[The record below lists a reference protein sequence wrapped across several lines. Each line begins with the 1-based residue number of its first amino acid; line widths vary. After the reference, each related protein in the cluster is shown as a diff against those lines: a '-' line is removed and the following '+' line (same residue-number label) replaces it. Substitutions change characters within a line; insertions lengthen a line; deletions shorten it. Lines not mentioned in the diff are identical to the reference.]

1 MKTDGFQTLVVIR
14 IKNMP
19 TKPCTHCGK
28 TFRTKTLYTSHLE
41 EHLKNA
47 PPLPVPGGRLALS
60 LFSGAGGD
68 TLGME
73 QAGLK
78 VVAFSEN
85 NAKCVA
91 THTTVWKDS
100 KWLGSAVKG
109 DISKIP
115 DAEFEPYRDKVFM
128 VFAGFPCQGFSNA
141 GKKDANDPRNRMF
154 YEFLRVVRLVR
165 PQWIMGENVAGLL
178 TKKTDDGQSSVIDV
192 IAREFAEVGYPV
204 VYKVYDMT
212 SVGVPQSR
220 KRLAIVGNRE
230 GIPFR
235 MPDFAEPKQ
244 GLRAIAEPTLEG
256 AIETSL
262 TIPPECAVAV
272 PDDAVPTGTPHP
284 YMVKKHGENLISF
297 GKRDSPYHSEVLDL
311 RKPCKTLI
319 CAYTFQPRLYIGLV
333 KPNGKSFIRCLTVRE
348 AAQIQGFPAD
358 HAFAGS
364 RDDAIK
370 QIGNA
375 VPARFVTQMVQAM
388 LTSSPSTPS

>member
-1 MKTDGFQTLVVIR
+1 
-14 IKNMP
+14 MP
-19 TKPCTHCGK
+19 TKPCTNCGK
-28 TFRTKTLYTSHLE
+28 TFRTKGEYTSHLE
-41 EHLKNA
+41 EHLKEI
-47 PPLPVPGGRLALS
+47 PKPTQPDGLLAIS

-85 NAKCVA
+85 NSKCVQ
-91 THTTVWKDS
+91 THKTVWPES
-100 KWLGSAVKG
+100 KWLGEGVKG

-115 DAEFEPYRDKVFM
+115 DTEFEPYRDKIFM

-154 YEFLRVVRLVR
+154 YEFLRVVRIVR
-165 PQWIMGENVAGLL
+165 PKWIMGENVAGLL

-192 IAREFAEVGYPV
+192 IAREFADIGYPI

-212 SVGVPQSR
+212 SAGVPQSR
-220 KRLAIVGNRE
+220 KRLAIIGNSL
-230 GIPFR
+230 GIPFT
-235 MPDFAEPKQ
+235 MPNFAEPKR
-244 GLRAIAEPTLEG
+244 GLHDIVEATLDG
-256 AIETSL
+256 AIETTL
-262 TIPPECAVAV
+262 TIPPECAVSV
-272 PDDAVPTGTPHP
+272 PDEVVPTGTPHP
-284 YMVKKHGENLISF
+284 YMVRKHTEGLISF

-311 RKPCKTLI
+311 RKPCKTMI

-333 KPNGKSFIRCLTVRE
+333 KPNGQKFIRCLTVRE
-348 AAQIQGFPAD
+348 AAQVQGFPAD
-358 HAFAGS
+358 HSFAGS

-375 VPARFVTQMVQAM
+375 VPARFVRQIVSAM
-388 LTSSPSTPS
+388 QSAMP